1 MTQHIAVMGVG
12 AIGGIIGGYLTRA
25 GRDVTLI
32 DAWPAN
38 IEQIKSHGLTITA
51 QQEKFVTQPTALHIG
66 EVSAIE
72 SQFDLVFLCV
82 KSYDTQWTTKFIQP
96 YLATNGFIIS
106 AQNSINEDSIAS
118 MVGWPRVMGLVITL
132 GAAMYEPGHAER
144 TSSVTRLAF
153 KPGEPSGIITD
164 RAMNLSKILEDVGRS
179 QPTTNLW
186 GERWAKLATNSMSN
200 ALAAI
205 TGLKSAELRQ
215 EPSVRSVQIRI
226 AGELVKVATTLGIVV
241 EPIGGVSAQMFQ
253 AALTNNVNLKEIE
266 CKMLE
271 SANDVGTGR
280 PSLAQDMIKGRKTE
294 VDYLNGY
301 VVKKGIELGVPT
313 PVNESVVTLTKR
325 IETNELEP
333 SISNLIHI

>member
-25 GRDVTLI
+25 ERDVTLI

-38 IEQIKSHGLTITA
+38 IEQIKTHGLTITA
-51 QQEKFVTQPTALHIG
+51 QEEKFVTQPTALHIG

-72 SQFDLVFLCV
+72 RQFDLVFLCV

-96 YLATNGFIIS
+96 YLAPNGFIIS

-118 MVGWPRVMGLVITL
+118 MVGWPRVMGLVMTL

-144 TSSVTRLAF
+144 TSPVTKLAF
-153 KPGEPSGIITD
+153 KPGEPSGIITH
-164 RAMNLSKILEDVGRS
+164 RTTNLSKILEDVGRS

-215 EPSVRSVQIRI
+215 EPTVRSVQIRI
-226 AGELVKVATTLGIVV
+226 AGELVEVATTFGVVV
-241 EPIGGVSAQMFQ
+241 EPIGNIPAQLFQ
-253 AALTNNVNLKEIE
+253 AALTNNANLKEIE

-271 SANDVGTGR
+271 SANDADTTSPPRTAARKLTVVRGHRESGSTDVGTVYASQRSITLASR
-280 PSLAQDMIKGRKTE
+280 P
-294 VDYLNGY
+294 
-301 VVKKGIELGVPT
+301 
-313 PVNESVVTLTKR
+313 
-325 IETNELEP
+325 
-333 SISNLIHI
+333 